1 MGGNGQTLEDVR
13 KLKKALFVDQPYDVK
28 MRPIQNQS
36 NQVVVSL
43 TLCTLLDCPINI
55 HTVRMG
61 WSIIQIRV
69 HMVNYSNNYVLQ
81 SQESVFNLANS
92 AGPDEMPHFA
102 AFHLS
107 LHCVSKYPFMV
118 FQYTKG

>member
-43 TLCTLLDCPINI
+43 ALCTLMGCPINI

-61 WSIIQIRV
+61 WSII
-69 HMVNYSNNYVLQ
+69 
-81 SQESVFNLANS
+81 
-92 AGPDEMPHFA
+92 HF
-102 AFHLS
+102 
-107 LHCVSKYPFMV
+107 
-118 FQYTKG
+118 KGSHG